1 MKQRFFTLLAG
12 VVLGLALLPAAK
24 AGGAALTAT
33 PSTQPIYVDGQ
44 RVAMTAYA
52 IGGNNYVKLRDIGQA
67 VDFNVYWD
75 GAAVQIEADKPYTG
89 VAPATQPAG
98 AQLGQGDGYL
108 TNGKPITEQNV
119 MELLHQIEA
128 EYPEGTVWGTQTTPG
143 TGKNE
148 TPSTVSGVL
157 MDAYNV
163 HGIYGCGGYAAM
175 VSSKLFGDK
184 TNAARRVTDLSQIRP
199 GDIIFRVSNKDGHI
213 WHVEVALESPD
224 PQQCFHTTS
233 GNCGATVWWPDGPG
247 GKTVMDCFGAS
258 KNYRIEA
265 WTRYPDSIPFTGS
278 VWDTGA

>member
-12 VVLGLALLPAAK
+12 VALGLALLPTAK
-24 AGGAALTAT
+24 AGVAALTAT
-33 PSTQPIYVDGQ
+33 PSAQPIYVDGQ
-44 RVAMTAYA
+44 HVAMTAYA

-75 GAAVQIEADKPYTG
+75 GAAVQVETDKPYTG
-89 VAPATQPAG
+89 SAPVT
-98 AQLGQGDGYL
+98 QLGQGDGYL

-148 TPSTVSGVL
+148 TPSTVSGAL
-157 MDAYNV
+157 MGTYNV

-184 TNAARRVTDLSQIRP
+184 TNTARRVTDLSQIRP
-199 GDIIFRVSNKDGHI
+199 GDIIFRVSNADGHI

-233 GNCGATVWWPDGPG
+233 GNCGATVCWPDGPG
-247 GKTVMDCFGAS
+247 GKTVMDCYGSS

>member
-1 MKQRFFTLLAG
+1 MKKKDFALVAAG
-12 VVLGLALLPAAK
+12 IIVGLALLPAAQ
-24 AGGAALTAT
+24 AGVEALTAT

-44 RVAMTAYA
+44 RVSMTAYA
-52 IGGNNYVKLRDIGQA
+52 INGNNYVKLRDIGQA

-89 VAPATQPAG
+89 VAPTS
-98 AQLGQGDGYL
+98 QLGQGDGCL

-128 EYPEGTVWGTQTTPG
+128 AHPEGTVWGTQTTPG

-148 TPSTVSGVL
+148 TPSTVSGAL
-157 MDAYNV
+157 MDTYDV
-163 HGIYGCGGYAAM
+163 HRVYGCGGYAAM

-184 TNAARRVTDLSQIRP
+184 TNTARRVTDLSQIRP

-247 GKTVMDCFGAS
+247 GKTVMDCYGSS